1 MQVATHRDVN
11 MAGLSDDQIR
21 EKKIMMKECE
31 TTYPHVQEWFR
42 ELVCDFIVRNP
53 DEATYIR
60 ENKLWE
66 GLDSIHS
73 VENLKKLSNAM
84 QA

>member
-1 MQVATHRDVN
+1 MEAQQRDVN
-11 MAGLSDDQIR
+11 MSGLSDEQIAL
-21 EKKIMMKECE
+21 KKRLLKECE
-31 TTYPHVQEWFR
+31 DIYPHVQPYFQ

-53 DEATYIR
+53 DEATSIR

-66 GLDSIHS
+66 DKPSLHS
-73 VENLKKLSNAM
+73 VENLKKLADSL